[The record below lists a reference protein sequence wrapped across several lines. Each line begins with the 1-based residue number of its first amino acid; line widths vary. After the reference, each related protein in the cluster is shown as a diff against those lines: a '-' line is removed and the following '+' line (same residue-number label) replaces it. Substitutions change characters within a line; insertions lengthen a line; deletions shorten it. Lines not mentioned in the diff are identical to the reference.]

1 VRLPRAVSSHPHGTG
16 DSRPAEHRVLRGA
29 LALLS
34 TQPIT
39 WATSLAIAV
48 LVPRYLG
55 AEALGQY
62 GVASGVAVLVATL
75 ASFGIQSY
83 LTRQVAT
90 DARRAQ
96 VLVWAGIA
104 IVTAGAVAISLL
116 LLLVVAVFRIPG
128 MDLALLAMS
137 MCGGA
142 LTLIQGVLVAVFIG
156 RGENARAAW
165 SMAASTFLAA
175 ATGLTVLVLGGGV
188 YEYAFA
194 FLVGWIIAVGVMIA
208 TSGIPPTRAALDPA
222 IAHELIRGGMPFMGW
237 NLALRLGGLDIIVT
251 GVLAPSIV
259 AGWLVAAYR
268 IINVTVF
275 IPTVIT
281 TPLMP
286 ALTRCKG
293 RVDEYRSLLED
304 SLATVI
310 FLTVPVA
317 GLIFALAPIIPDV
330 MGWPASLQNAI
341 PVMVILAFQQ
351 PLVAV
356 DMVLGVSLIAL
367 GLERPWLKV
376 AIVAAVFNLGTNVL
390 AVPLAQS
397 LLGNGAIGAAAVELV
412 TELIFLAGALRL
424 TPAGLLGRADLSR
437 AARIVVAG
445 VALIVVASALR
456 TAGLPVAFV
465 GGGVAYLVA
474 GAGLGV
480 VGPRQIRA
488 VRLALRPA

>member
-1 VRLPRAVSSHPHGTG
+1 MRLTRAGGEPHVGT
-16 DSRPAEHRVLRGA
+16 DAQPAEHRVLRGA

-55 AEALGQY
+55 ASALGEY

-75 ASFGIQSY
+75 ASFGIQNY

-90 DARRAQ
+90 DPRRAQ
-96 VLVWAGIA
+96 ALAWAGVG
-104 IVTAGAVAISLL
+104 IVTAGSVAISALV
-116 LLLVVAVFRIPG
+116 LLVVAVFRIPG
-128 MDLALLAMS
+128 MDFALLAMS
-137 MCGGA
+137 FCGGT
-142 LTLIQGVLVAVFIG
+142 LTLIQGVFIAVFIG

-165 SMAASTFLAA
+165 SMAASTFFAA
-175 ATGLTVLVLGGGV
+175 ATGLIVLVLGGGV

-194 FLVGWIIAVGVMIA
+194 FLVGWVVAVGLVLA
-208 TSGIPPTRAALDPA
+208 TCGLPPTRSALDPA
-222 IAHELIRGGMPFMGW
+222 IARELIRGGMPFMGW
-237 NLALRLGGLDIIVT
+237 NLALRVGGLDIIVT
-251 GVLAPSIV
+251 GMLVGSTV
-259 AGWLVAAYR
+259 TGWLVAAYR

-286 ALTRCKG
+286 ALTRSKG
-293 RVDEYRSLLED
+293 RVDEYRSLLGD
-304 SLATVI
+304 SLSSVI

-317 GLIFALAPIIPDV
+317 GLIFALAPAIPDV
-330 MGWPASLQNAI
+330 MGWPASLQHAI

-376 AIVAAVFNLGTNVL
+376 AIVAAIFNLGMNVV
-390 AVPLAQS
+390 AVPLAQAMI
-397 LLGNGAIGAAAVELV
+397 GNGAIGAAAVELV

-424 TPAGLLGRADLSR
+424 TPRGLLGRSDLSR
-437 AARIVVAG
+437 AARICVAG
-445 VALIVVASALR
+445 VALVVVASALR
-456 TAGLPVAFV
+456 PAGVPEI
-465 GGGVAYLVA
+465 G
-474 GAGLGV
+474 
-480 VGPRQIRA
+480 RA
-488 VRLALRPA
+488 HV